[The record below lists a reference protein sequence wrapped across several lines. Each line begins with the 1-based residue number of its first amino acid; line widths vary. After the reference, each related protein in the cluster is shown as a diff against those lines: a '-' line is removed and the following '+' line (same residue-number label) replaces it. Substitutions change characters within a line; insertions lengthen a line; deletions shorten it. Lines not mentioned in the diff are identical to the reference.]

1 MNYASRLLA
10 ITLAIQIGGCAYE
23 PKQVEASRQLVNPLA
38 TSVQHAM
45 PADLQQALNTLPQ
58 GATINTDNTT
68 FTLGQ
73 RYISALGLE
82 CVELLVNSYQ
92 GRLQRSA
99 TCKSEEIWH
108 QVPQLEQ
115 ASVSN
120 LLAEQ

>member
-92 GRLQRSA
+92 GRSQRSA
-99 TCKSEEIWH
+99 TCKSEEIWY